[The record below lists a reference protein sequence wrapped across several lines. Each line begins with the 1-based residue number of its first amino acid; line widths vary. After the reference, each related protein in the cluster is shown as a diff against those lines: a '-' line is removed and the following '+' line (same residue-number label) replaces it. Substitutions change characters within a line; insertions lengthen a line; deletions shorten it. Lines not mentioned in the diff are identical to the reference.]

1 MARFLFLFC
10 LLLSSFLLSL
20 VAPGAAQAQ
29 AEIAD
34 VIPQQGR
41 LVVDEAGLLSSRERD
56 LLEQKLVAYD
66 DSTSTQIA
74 VVTLPSLGG
83 VPSIDYATA
92 VGRQWGV
99 GQEGKDNGAVILVSK
114 ADRDIA
120 IATGYGLEGAIT
132 DLVAGRVI
140 RNVLRPAFRQEQY
153 YQGLSSAV
161 DVLVAAAQGEFAA
174 EAPSRRDGGGI
185 NVGLIFVLL
194 IIAFFV
200 ISALRDED
208 GGSSGGSGFSDG
220 SGKRRRRR
228 RGGVFPIFI
237 GGGSGGSWG
246 GSSSGGFGGGGFGGG
261 GGGFGGFGG
270 GGFGGGGASGGW

>member
-1 MARFLFLFC
+1 MARSLFFFW
-10 LLLSSFLLSL
+10 LLLSVL
-20 VAPGAAQAQ
+20 VPGAAQAQ
-29 AEIAD
+29 ADLAD

-41 LVVDEAGLLSSRERD
+41 LVVDEAGLLSPRERD

-66 DSTSTQIA
+66 DSTSTQIT

-83 VPSIDYATA
+83 VSSIDYATA

-99 GQEGKDNGAVILVSK
+99 GQRGKDNGAVILVSE

-140 RNVLRPAFRQEQY
+140 RNVLRPAFRQQQY

-161 DVLVAAAQGEFAA
+161 DALVAAAQGEFVADSS
-174 EAPSRRDGGGI
+174 SRRDGGGV

-194 IIAFFV
+194 IITFFV

-208 GGSSGGSGFSDG
+208 GDSSGGSGFSGD
-220 SGKRRRRR
+220 SGRRRRRRRRRR

-237 GGGSGGSWG
+237 GGGSGGGWG
-246 GSSSGGFGGGGFGGG
+246 GASGGGFGGG